1 MIFFYRVLL
10 IKTVVKSRSFT
21 KYFKKYNVVILSV
34 ELIKIKIT
42 TRLKWVLNV
51 KQNRIALIQ

>member
-1 MIFFYRVLL
+1 MIFFCRGLL

-21 KYFKKYNVVILSV
+21 KYLKTYNVVILSV

-51 KQNRIALIQ
+51 